1 MKNKKGLIVGI
12 IILVLLLGAYFLLRY
27 LNLDEEDT
35 EEGNASETVLKL
47 MQMISAIFRLFPER
61 IPLIFLMG
69 MIPGAMWKMISS
81 PSVNRQFWIKYLR

>member
-35 EEGNASETVLKL
+35 AARGCCGNG
-47 MQMISAIFRLFPER
+47 I
-61 IPLIFLMG
+61 
-69 MIPGAMWKMISS
+69 
-81 PSVNRQFWIKYLR
+81 

>member
-35 EEGNASETVLKL
+35 EEGDASETVFE
-47 MQMISAIFRLFPER
+47 I
-61 IPLIFLMG
+61 G